1 MMSKTEPHKEII
13 IDCQN
18 GNRSAQRKLY
28 QHYYAYGMNICLHY
42 SKNREEAQEI
52 LNDGFL
58 KVFKKISSYKFKGS
72 FRAWLR
78 RILIHSAIDYFRKH
92 HKEEATLEIIHLRE
106 PSVNNSGAGKLELD
120 DVMKLVQQLPPAYRI
135 VFNLHVV
142 EGYTHWEIAQQL
154 GITTG
159 TSKSNLSKARAKLQK
174 AVIALYPEQYKDLE
188 I

>member
-1 MMSKTEPHKEII
+1 MSQSEKHTQLIR
-13 IDCQN
+13 DCQQ
-18 GNRSAQRKLY
+18 GDRSAQKAIY
-28 QHYYAYGMNICLHY
+28 QYFYAYGMNICLHY

-58 KVFKKISSYKFKGS
+58 KAFKKINSYKFKGS

-92 HKEEATLEIIHLRE
+92 HREETQLEIVHMRE
-106 PSVNNSGAGKLELD
+106 LSVGNEGSHQLELD
-120 DVMKLVQQLPPAYRI
+120 DILKLVQQLPPSYRI
-135 VFNLHVV
+135 VFNLYVV
-142 EGYTHWEIAQQL
+142 EGYNHREIGQKL
-154 GITTG
+154 GISTG

-174 AVIALYPEQYKDLE
+174 AVATLYPEQYKDLK

>member
-1 MMSKTEPHKEII
+1 MNQSEKHTQLIR
-13 IDCQN
+13 DCQR
-18 GNRSAQRKLY
+18 GDRAAQKTIY
-28 QHYYAYGMNICLHY
+28 QHFYAYGMNICLHY

-58 KVFKKISSYKFKGS
+58 KAFKKINSYQFKGS

-92 HKEEATLEIIHLRE
+92 HREEAQLEIVHMRE
-106 PSVNNSGAGKLELD
+106 LAVGNKGSHQLELD
-120 DVMKLVQQLPPAYRI
+120 DILKLVQQLPPAYRI
-135 VFNLHVV
+135 VFNLYVV
-142 EGYTHWEIAQQL
+142 EGYNHREIGQQL
-154 GITTG
+154 GISTG

-174 AVIALYPEQYKDLE
+174 AVAALYPEQYKDLK